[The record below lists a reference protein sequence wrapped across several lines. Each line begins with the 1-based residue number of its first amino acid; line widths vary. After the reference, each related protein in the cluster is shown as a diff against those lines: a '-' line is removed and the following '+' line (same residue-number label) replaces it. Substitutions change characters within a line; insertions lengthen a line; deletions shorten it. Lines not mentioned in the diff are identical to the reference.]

1 MRALVCKKLGDPT
14 LPLGSKDAPLLL
26 DEAHPE
32 PGPLPG
38 GKAVR
43 IRVAAGSL
51 NFADALTVLGKY
63 QEKPPL
69 PFILGSE
76 ISGIV
81 TEVGPAVT
89 GVTVGDHVVAVV
101 GTGGYADEV
110 IADEAS
116 VFKVPN
122 GVNLH
127 AAAGLPVAFG
137 TAHVGLVH
145 RAGLR
150 AGQVLLVLG
159 AAGGVG
165 MAAVQIGK
173 MCGAIVIAAARGE
186 AKAAL
191 LRRLGADCVIDTA
204 PGGKALT
211 DGAKAFLAARKRRG
225 VDVLLDP
232 VGGAQFKEG
241 LRLLAWGGHI
251 VVVGFASGEIPSIQ
265 ANVALVK
272 NLTVHGIYWGSY
284 MKNRPAVLRHSM
296 ETLLGW
302 LQDGS
307 VTVHV
312 SGSYDL
318 CEANK
323 AIGVL
328 LGRGALGK
336 VILNVNDEAALHQY
350 SSKHT
355 SKL

>member
-1 MRALVCKKLGDPT
+1 MRALVCSKLGDPT
-14 LPLGSKDAPLLL
+14 LPLGSKDAPLFL
-26 DEAHPE
+26 DTARPE

-38 GKAVR
+38 GKSVR
-43 IRVAAGSL
+43 VRVAAGSL

-76 ISGIV
+76 ISGMV

-89 GVTVGDHVVAVV
+89 GVTAGDHVVAVV

-116 VFKVPN
+116 VFKVPE
-122 GVNLH
+122 GTDLH

-173 MCGAIVIAAARGE
+173 MCGAVVIAAARGE

-204 PGGKALT
+204 GSAIA
-211 DGAKAFLAARKRRG
+211 DGAKGFLRERRLRG

-232 VGGAQFKEG
+232 VGGAQFKES
-241 LRLLAWGGHI
+241 LRLLAWGGRV
-251 VVVGFASGEIPSIQ
+251 VVVGFASGDIPSIR
-265 ANVALVK
+265 ANITLVK

-284 MKNRPAVLRHSM
+284 MKNRPAVLRSSM

-302 LQDGS
+302 LKEGS
-307 VTVHV
+307 VTVHM

-318 CEANK
+318 SQANT
-323 AIGVL
+323 AIGML
-328 LGRGALGK
+328 LGRKAVGK
-336 VILNVNDEAALHQY
+336 VILKINDVATLQQHLMQQ
-350 SSKHT
+350 SSK
-355 SKL
+355 L